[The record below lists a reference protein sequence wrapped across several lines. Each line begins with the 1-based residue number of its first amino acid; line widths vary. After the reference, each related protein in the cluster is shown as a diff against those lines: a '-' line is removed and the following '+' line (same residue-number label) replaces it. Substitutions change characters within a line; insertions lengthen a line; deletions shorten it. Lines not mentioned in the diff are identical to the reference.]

1 MRRIIASLILAS
13 TVSISTAQQSIDLST
28 LPTEIKTLK
37 WSAVDVGSLSPVQK
51 CRALLVLNEV
61 LDEMN
66 AQLSVEADLMSEFI
80 DTKGLGPS
88 FASQPPAPEAAPLT
102 MQNGLQ
108 IAAAMLAGPL
118 ADSSYATQMSDSS
131 DEILKAY
138 DTMYQSTCRGK
149 WHTADASRLQVRAMS
164 RFLQSH
170 ARMSDYQ
177 AWVPGE
183 MQRRAAEAAKEQAAR
198 QAAEAAK
205 NKNQEAAFMQ
215 KQAEKISQQ
224 SAQLQQ
230 QQAAAA
236 QMQRALAAAQ
246 QQNSQNAAPQN
257 APAAAPTEGY
267 PEYYYGGWG
276 AVAAADWYRH
286 PGYAAAAAS
295 RTDARMASWH
305 GAGFRRR

>member
-1 MRRIIASLILAS
+1 MRHITASLILAS
-13 TVSISTAQQSIDLST
+13 AVSISSAQQSIDISK
-28 LPTEIKTLK
+28 LPAEIKSLK
-37 WSAVDVGSLSPVQK
+37 WSSVDIGSLSPVQK

-131 DEILKAY
+131 DEVLKAY
-138 DTMYQSTCRGK
+138 DSMYQSTCQGK

-164 RFLQSH
+164 RFLQSQGKM
-170 ARMSDYQ
+170 ADYQ

-183 MQRRAAEAAKEQAAR
+183 MQRRAAEAAQEQAAR
-198 QAAEAAK
+198 QAAAAAK
-205 NKNQEAAFMQ
+205 SQAQEAALMQ
-215 KQAEKISQQ
+215 KQAEKIAQQ

-236 QMQRALAAAQ
+236 QMQHALAVAQ
-246 QQNSQNAAPQN
+246 QQQAQQQQSQN
-257 APAAAPTEGY
+257 APAAAPTDGY